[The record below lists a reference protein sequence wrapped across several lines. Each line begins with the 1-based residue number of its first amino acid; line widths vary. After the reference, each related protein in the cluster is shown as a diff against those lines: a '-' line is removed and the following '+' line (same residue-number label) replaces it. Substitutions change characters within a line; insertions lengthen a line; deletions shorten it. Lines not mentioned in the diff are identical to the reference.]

1 MVRDEK
7 VGVGLRKEVEGR
19 WGDKRGGEGM
29 GRGSKVDKL
38 MVIGP
43 SVAMQRALPVN
54 STGTGII
61 GGNQLVAM
69 NTEVRKEHC

>member
-1 MVRDEK
+1 
-7 VGVGLRKEVEGR
+7 
-19 WGDKRGGEGM
+19 
-29 GRGSKVDKL
+29 

-54 STGTGII
+54 STGKAII